1 MYVLYDD
8 QRQDEEAY
16 GYRKTDPEHDRRR
29 KESRFAIER
38 ISAAFFIDKK
48 FRLGVFLQQR
58 AAGVPRFSLDERSRH
73 HIVDHKG
80 RGDVPA
86 RVLGEAAH
94 MEHPFS
100 EIEKRR
106 HDAYGAEEIEHHLYD
121 GLINGA
127 VCSLSRRQQIDAQ
140 YPGSEKIIGKMRRHR
155 NENIFRFH
163 KEESDDYPHDELID
177 KLFVRAAR
185 AQTSRR
191 KAPQPVPF
199 RIAAIPLK

>member
-48 FRLGVFLQQR
+48 FRLGVFLQQS

-100 EIEKRR
+100 EIEERR
-106 HDAYGAEEIEHHLYD
+106 HDAYA
-121 GLINGA
+121 
-127 VCSLSRRQQIDAQ
+127 
-140 YPGSEKIIGKMRRHR
+140 
-155 NENIFRFH
+155 
-163 KEESDDYPHDELID
+163 
-177 KLFVRAAR
+177 
-185 AQTSRR
+185 
-191 KAPQPVPF
+191 
-199 RIAAIPLK
+199 